1 MWQRDASKQ
10 RVWMGTNQYRCCC
23 GESTSN
29 PNTSYAYSYTCGDSV
44 RGDNTN
50 ANAYS
55 DRNCDTYSYANA
67 FTDSD
72 PNTDSDTYAYRYA
85 QGDTKASS
93 HSASPAVMR
102 LIPS

>member
-1 MWQRDASKQ
+1 
-10 RVWMGTNQYRCCC
+10 MGTNQYRSGCR
-23 GESTSN
+23 SAATN

-55 DRNCDTYSYANA
+55 DRNCDTYSYANADGDSDSYANA

>member
-55 DRNCDTYSYANA
+55 DRNCDTYAFDTADTYRYANA
-67 FTDSD
+67 DG
-72 PNTDSDTYAYRYA
+72 DSDTYSYA
-85 QGDTKASS
+85 QSDTKASS